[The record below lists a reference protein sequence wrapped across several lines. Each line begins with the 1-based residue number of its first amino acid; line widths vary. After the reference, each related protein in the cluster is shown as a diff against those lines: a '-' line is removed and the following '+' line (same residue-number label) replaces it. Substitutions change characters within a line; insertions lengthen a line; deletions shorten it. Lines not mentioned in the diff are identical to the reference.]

1 MPHETAGPTGN
12 GNARPDSPLPETQGG
27 ETPTEYH
34 KKRKALKAI
43 ITGKTC
49 RRRIRIGQSHENR
62 TVRQA
67 RKSRTQ
73 RRFYSSG
80 RLGGR
85 KSEQDG
91 RKLRREPCRFAGVAI
106 CRSQRMSPLSSVRR
120 KFDVCQRQRN
130 QQRSQQPRRS
140 WKKVQ
145 SNQSQAAA
153 ERRFQ
158 RTMKLWPIACHLH
171 KPAQG

>member
-12 GNARPDSPLPETQGG
+12 GNARPDSPCQ
-27 ETPTEYH
+27 
-34 KKRKALKAI
+34 KRKAAKRRRNTTALKTI
-43 ITGKTC
+43 VTEKTC

-73 RRFYSSG
+73 RRFYSSD

-120 KFDVCQRQRN
+120 KYDVCQRQRN
-130 QQRSQQPRRS
+130 QQRSQQPGPAALRTAFDARLKRSGRRTGCRS
-140 WKKVQ
+140 GVCRGN
-145 SNQSQAAA
+145 SISP
-153 ERRFQ
+153 ERS
-158 RTMKLWPIACHLH
+158 P
-171 KPAQG
+171 P

>member
-43 ITGKTC
+43 VTGKTC

-120 KFDVCQRQRN
+120 KYELKRKALPRTGSAFCVSGIRTRICEAGDV
-130 QQRSQQPRRS
+130 
-140 WKKVQ
+140 
-145 SNQSQAAA
+145 
-153 ERRFQ
+153 RFVSGK
-158 RTMKLWPIACHLH
+158 RASETDRVGVGFCPVEI
-171 KPAQG
+171 